1 MYWTSAA
8 DSGSIESMVQLVVR
22 GIATVVEFALR
33 PFGQTSANDLLVKG
47 RNISWE
53 RVVIATFVIG
63 LGWTGTTLLAGWL
76 AFRRKEL
83 AVYSGQG

>member
-8 DSGSIESMVQLVVR
+8 DAGSIESMVQFIVR
-22 GIATVVEFALR
+22 AIAGVVEFALR

-47 RNISWE
+47 RNVSWD
-53 RVVIATFVIG
+53 RMLQAVAVIG
-63 LGWTGTTLLAGWL
+63 FAWTGTTLVIGWL